1 MYTPGS
7 SRLLSQFVA
16 PIALVH
22 FGGMPVRKIHA
33 LLVISILCTVNFMPL
48 AVHGQSETGLSHRA
62 EISNAT
68 HFDKTPKPLR
78 EMFDTGE
85 KPEPARGGKDFEP
98 GRPQAVGNVNKP
110 FEDPLADK
118 SVSSP
123 SALAEIKAATNG
135 TPVDPAARVA
145 PPDTTGDVGPNHYV
159 QWVNLRY
166 AVYTL
171 TRDAQNQITSF
182 NLVSGFPKNGNTL
195 WQGFG
200 GRCQSDNDGDPIVQ
214 YDQLA
219 DRWILTQFAVSSTPF
234 TQCVAVSTTPDP
246 TGTYFRY
253 SFSYSRN
260 FNDYPKMGVWPDAY
274 YITYNMFRNGS
285 SFIGNQVCALERAQ
299 MLVGGAARQACVTTS
314 AGASL
319 VPADLEGSTLP
330 PTNEPNLLMS
340 LTSTTVQFWR
350 FAVNWAAG
358 TGSLTGPTTVSGVA
372 AFSRACSGGVCIPQP
387 GTTNRLDSL
396 GDRLMYRLS
405 YRKFADHESLVINHS
420 VTSGTGVGVR
430 WYELRNATGQ
440 TFGSANPVL
449 FQQGTF
455 APTNDFRWMGSAA
468 MDKTGGIAIG
478 YNISSS
484 TVVPSIR
491 YAYRGPADPLGTL
504 GNETTILVGS
514 GIQTATLTRWG
525 DYSTISVDPVDGCQM
540 VFTSQ
545 FQPANGNF
553 NWNTYI
559 HSFKLSTCN

>member
-1 MYTPGS
+1 
-7 SRLLSQFVA
+7 VK
-16 PIALVH
+16 
-22 FGGMPVRKIHA
+22 KIHA
-33 LLVISILCTVNFMPL
+33 LLMMVILCAVSSMPL
-48 AVHGQSETGLSHRA
+48 MVQAQSEKALEHRA
-62 EISNAT
+62 EISYPIK
-68 HFDKTPKPLR
+68 FDKTPKPLR
-78 EMFDTGE
+78 EMFDTGG

-98 GRPQAVGNVNKP
+98 GRPERIGNNNTP
-110 FEDPLADK
+110 FTDSLADK
-118 SVSSP
+118 SVSAP

-135 TPVDPAARVA
+135 TPIDPAARVA

-166 AVYTL
+166 SVYTL
-171 TRDAQNQITSF
+171 TRDASNNITAF

-219 DRWILTQFAVSSTPF
+219 DRWILTQFAVSATPY
-234 TQCVAVSTTPDP
+234 TQCVAVSTSPDP

-253 SFSYSRN
+253 AFSYSRN

-274 YITYNMFRNGS
+274 YITYNMFRNGA
-285 SFIGNQVCALERAQ
+285 SFVGNQVCALERAQ
-299 MLVGGAARQACVTTS
+299 MLVGGVARQACASTS
-314 AGASL
+314 TSHHSL
-319 VPADLEGSTLP
+319 EPADLEGTTLP
-330 PTNEPNLLMS
+330 PAGSPNFLMS
-340 LTSTTVQFWR
+340 LTSTSVNFWR
-350 FAVNWAAG
+350 FAVNWSAG
-358 TGSLTGPTTVSGVA
+358 TGTLTGPTAVSGVA
-372 AFSRACSGGVCIPQP
+372 AYSRACGGGVCIPQP
-387 GTTNRLDSL
+387 GTTNQLDSL
-396 GDRLMYRLS
+396 ADRLMYRLS
-405 YRKFADHESLVINHS
+405 YRNLGTREALVINHS
-420 VTSGTGVGVR
+420 VTSGTGVGIR
-430 WYELRNATGQ
+430 WYELTNATGQ
-440 TFGSANPVL
+440 TLASAAPVL
-449 FQQGTF
+449 RQQGTF

-468 MDKTGGIAIG
+468 MDKTGGIAVG

-484 TVVPSIR
+484 SVVPSIR

-525 DYSTISVDPVDGCQM
+525 DYSTISVDPVDDCTM

>member
-1 MYTPGS
+1 MS
-7 SRLLSQFVA
+7 VK
-16 PIALVH
+16 
-22 FGGMPVRKIHA
+22 KIHA
-33 LLVISILCTVNFMPL
+33 LLMMVVLCTVSSMPL
-48 AVHGQSETGLSHRA
+48 MVQAQSEKALEHRA
-62 EISNAT
+62 EISYPIK
-68 HFDKTPKPLR
+68 FDKTTKPLR
-78 EMFDTGE
+78 EMFETGE

-98 GRPQAVGNVNKP
+98 GKPEKVGNNNTP
-110 FEDPLADK
+110 FTDSLADK
-118 SVSSP
+118 SVGAP

-135 TPVDPAARVA
+135 TPIDPAARVA

-166 AVYTL
+166 SIYTL
-171 TRDAQNQITSF
+171 TRDASNNITAF
-182 NLVSGFPKNGNTL
+182 NLVAGFPKQGNVV

-219 DRWILTQFAVSSTPF
+219 DRWILTQFAVSGTPF

-246 TGTYFRY
+246 TGNYFRY
-253 SFSYSRN
+253 AFSYNRN

-274 YITYNMFRNGS
+274 YITYNMFRNGNT
-285 SFIGNQVCALERAQ
+285 FVGNTVCALERAQ
-299 MLVGGAARQACVTTS
+299 MLVGGVARQACASTS
-314 AGASL
+314 TAHHSL
-319 VPADLEGSTLP
+319 EPADLEGTTLP
-330 PTNEPNLLMS
+330 PAGSPNFLMS
-340 LTSTTVQFWR
+340 MTSTAINFWR
-350 FAVNWAAG
+350 FAVNWGAG
-358 TGSLTGPTTVSGVA
+358 TGTLTGPTAVSGVA
-372 AFSRACSGGVCIPQP
+372 AFSRACGGGTCIPQP

-396 GDRLMYRLS
+396 ADRLMYRLS
-405 YRKFADHESLVINHS
+405 YRNLGTREALVINHS

-430 WYELRNATGQ
+430 WYELTNAAGQ
-440 TFGSANPVL
+440 TLASAAPVL
-449 FQQGTF
+449 RQQGTF

-468 MDKTGGIAIG
+468 MDKTGGIAVG

-491 YAYRGPADPLGTL
+491 YAYRGPLDPLGTL

-525 DYSTISVDPVDGCQM
+525 DYSTISVDPVDGCTM
-540 VFTSQ
+540 VFTTQ

-559 HSFKLSTCN
+559 HSFKLSTCP